1 MRLRDLRPR
10 TIEGYLLATRL
21 FIERVDN
28 DPEKLTEDDI
38 RTYFLHLRDDKHQ
51 ASSSINIAICAL
63 RFFFNFTLERDCEVF
78 NLLRVHR
85 TRSRPVML
93 SRGEVHALLS
103 VVRHPARRML
113 LTTICA
119 LGLRIGEGLHLERS
133 HIDGARGMVWIR
145 DGKGGK
151 ARRVPLPKPIL
162 LRLRRYWK
170 EERPTSFAGTGLPI
184 SRGSEEPCYPVM
196 PVRYV
201 ILHVAAPKRWADTS
215 PTARIA
221 VRPENRAFES
231 RDRGVRRQDRD
242 LPVSRQQRPT
252 SSKED
257 TAIRGVPSS
266 IPSICPTARVSS
278 RSVLSTVAFEPT
290 GHAAAPSTD
299 ASAKSASRFY
309 PGTSKGKPTT
319 TLSHL

>member
-51 ASSSINIAICAL
+51 APSSINIAICAL
-63 RFFFNFTLERDCEVF
+63 RFFFNFTLERDFDVF
-78 NLLRVHR
+78 NLLRAHR
-85 TRSRPVML
+85 TRSLPVVL

-103 VVRHPARRML
+103 VVRHPVRRML
-113 LTTICA
+113 LTTISA

-151 ARRVPLPKPIL
+151 DRRVPLPKPIL

-170 EERPTSFAGTGLPI
+170 EERPASTTPLLFVSAEGRAIHDTTVQKTFNAAQEEAKLPRRATVHTLRHSYATHLVENGI
-184 SRGSEEPCYPVM
+184 SLRTIQD
-196 PVRYV
+196 
-201 ILHVAAPKRWADTS
+201 ILGHKSMKKTEVYMHVT
-215 PTARIA
+215 
-221 VRPENRAFES
+221 
-231 RDRGVRRQDRD
+231 
-242 LPVSRQQRPT
+242 L
-252 SSKED
+252 
-257 TAIRGVPSS
+257 
-266 IPSICPTARVSS
+266 
-278 RSVLSTVAFEPT
+278 
-290 GHAAAPSTD
+290 
-299 ASAKSASRFY
+299 
-309 PGTSKGKPTT
+309 PGTE
-319 TLSHL
+319 HLQEVLDRLMADL